1 MSLPLYI
8 LIGSTVT
15 LVILTGVFRLE
26 DRSGKIVVLGGVR
39 RWFNG
44 TLTAL
49 VARAMGW
56 HPYVGRGFMRLIL
69 HYLAHGLLRRILI
82 GIRRIE
88 HWIEQLMRQNRQVA
102 KSIDAE
108 KRHSSH
114 LQAIADHKVET
125 ALSEREKRRLRSH
138 D

>member
-8 LIGSTVT
+8 LIGSALT
-15 LVILTGVFRLE
+15 LVILTGVFALE
-26 DRSGKIVVLGGVR
+26 DTNGKMVVLGAPR
-39 RWFNG
+39 RRFN
-44 TLTAL
+44 TAL
-49 VARAMGW
+49 TTLIARAMGW

-88 HWIEQLMRQNRQVA
+88 RWIEQLMRQNRQVA
-102 KSIDAE
+102 KTIDAE
-108 KRHSSH
+108 KRQNSH
-114 LQAIADHKVET
+114 LQAIADHKLET
-125 ALSEREKRRLRSH
+125 ALTEREKRRLRSH

>member
-8 LIGSTVT
+8 LIGSALT
-15 LVILTGVFRLE
+15 LVILTGVFVLE
-26 DRSGKIVVLGGVR
+26 DRSGKIVVFGGIR
-39 RWFNG
+39 RWFNAA
-44 TLTAL
+44 LTAL
-49 VARAMGW
+49 IARALGW
-56 HPYVGRGFMRLIL
+56 HPYVGRGFVRLIL
-69 HYLAHGLLRRILI
+69 HYLAHGFLRRILF
-82 GIRRIE
+82 GIRRVE
-88 HWIEQLMRQNRQVA
+88 HWVEQLMRQNRQVA